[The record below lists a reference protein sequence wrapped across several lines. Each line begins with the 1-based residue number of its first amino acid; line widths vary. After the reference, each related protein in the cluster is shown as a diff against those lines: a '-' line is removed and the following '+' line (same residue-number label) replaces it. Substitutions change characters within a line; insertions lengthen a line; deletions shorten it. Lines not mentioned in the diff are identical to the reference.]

1 MPRIVKRRRVRKKT
15 SEETNAAPAAT
26 KEVRQRRK
34 TTTTTTTTTTKLEDV
49 DTDLKMKALEV
60 WRRERE
66 NALLRT
72 STKIDLVFYLVVI
85 VGAYIC
91 MRVFYNID
99 LIDVVCELLE
109 ITQH

>member
-15 SEETNAAPAAT
+15 SEETAPAAT

-34 TTTTTTTTTTKLEDV
+34 TTTTTTTTTTATKLEDV